1 MDLSQL
7 TKPQSKPPQIT
18 IVAAPGAG
26 KTTLGA
32 LFPNPIFIQAEE
44 GTSVFEIWAEEDRPI
59 VFPQL
64 PRANK
69 ENKISTKDV
78 VVSQLRDLAT
88 QDHEFKTL
96 VIDSVTSLHNMFE
109 HEVCDSY
116 GVDNIGD
123 AAGGYGKGYLAV
135 KEIHAEVKTAC
146 DYLRNKKGMTIV
158 FLAHL
163 GVQKMKNRPDA
174 DEYSVYSLDMH
185 KDSLPIYVN
194 LVDAVLYLRQEE
206 FVKGGATDKKGVT
219 TKLGKIVQTGDRSLV
234 TCGDGKAGYVNAK
247 NRYDLDVEIPVPVGT
262 NPLLQLIPY
271 FKSNHKE

>member
-32 LFPNPIFIQAEE
+32 LFPKPIFVQAEE
-44 GTSVFEIWAEEDRPI
+44 GTSVFETWAEEDRPI

-64 PRANK
+64 PRASK

-78 VVSQLRDLAT
+78 LIDQLRSLAT
-88 QDHEFKTL
+88 QDHDFSTVVL
-96 VIDSVTSLHNMFE
+96 DSVTSLHNLFE
-109 HEVCDSY
+109 HEVCESY
-116 GVDNIGD
+116 GVDNIGE

-135 KEIHAEVKTAC
+135 KEMHAEVKSAC
-146 DYLRNKKGMTIV
+146 DYLRNKKGMTVV